1 MKVSTEKADSQ
12 KLVLTIEM
20 PADELAKAVT
30 AACKQLGNRVN
41 IPGFRKGHAPKHILV
56 QNIGMQTILDE
67 AFEILAPKAFDEALA
82 QEKVE
87 PVDRPQI
94 EIVTLEE
101 GKDVVFKAT
110 VTAKPEVT
118 LGDYKGLTIEMPKAE
133 VSDEEIDEQIKNM
146 RGHHAKMVDAAED
159 AVVANDNFV
168 TLDFLGTVDGEAFEG
183 GEGKDYPLQIGSG
196 HFIAGFEEQLI
207 GSKVGEEK
215 DVSVKFPEEYHEKS
229 LAGKDA
235 MFHCKI
241 KAIKIQELP
250 ELNDEF
256 VKSSTSYET
265 VEDLKKNLREN
276 MIKSAQS
283 RAEGE
288 LRNNAMKAAADNA
301 AVEIPDVMINNRV
314 NSMLNELNASLEQHG
329 MKMEQYL
336 QYSNTDMA
344 KLRDS
349 YRETAQQAVKTDLVL
364 ETIAAAEGVKVED
377 KEVDTEI
384 ALMAARYGSTAKEV
398 KKIITKNGYIASLY
412 DTIRRQK
419 AAQFIVD
426 NLAK

>member
-1 MKVSTEKADSQ
+1 
-12 KLVLTIEM
+12 
-20 PADELAKAVT
+20 
-30 AACKQLGNRVN
+30 
-41 IPGFRKGHAPKHILV
+41 
-56 QNIGMQTILDE
+56 
-67 AFEILAPKAFDEALA
+67 
-82 QEKVE
+82 
-87 PVDRPQI
+87 
-94 EIVTLEE
+94 
-101 GKDVVFKAT
+101 
-110 VTAKPEVT
+110 
-118 LGDYKGLTIEMPKAE
+118 
-133 VSDEEIDEQIKNM
+133 
-146 RGHHAKMVDAAED
+146 
-159 AVVANDNFV
+159 
-168 TLDFLGTVDGEAFEG
+168 
-183 GEGKDYPLQIGSG
+183 
-196 HFIAGFEEQLI
+196 
-207 GSKVGEEK
+207 
-215 DVSVKFPEEYHEKS
+215 
-229 LAGKDA
+229 
-235 MFHCKI
+235 
-241 KAIKIQELP
+241 
-250 ELNDEF
+250 
-256 VKSSTSYET
+256 
-265 VEDLKKNLREN
+265 
-276 MIKSAQS
+276 
-283 RAEGE
+283 
-288 LRNNAMKAAADNA
+288 MKAAADNA